1 MPSTNPS
8 RQVRQAFERIGAE
21 RMAGLPLLNDAL
33 AVEVVGFLDHAG
45 QWVGVL
51 ITPWCLNLMVLPGD
65 GEAWLPPAEGV
76 WRMERFPGMQLQLL
90 GGSEPGVGAYA
101 FRSLQSPVTGYHD
114 QDTVRAV
121 AREVLKQLLTA
132 PPAQEDAAAAPAEPP
147 LPGGPRAPPPRE
159 VTRRRLLGGG

>member
-1 MPSTNPS
+1 MPSANPS

-33 AVEVVGFLDHAG
+33 EVEVVGFLDHAG

-51 ITPWCLNLMVLPGD
+51 ITPWCLNLMLLPGAD
-65 GEAWLPPAEGV
+65 GAWQPPPEGV

-90 GGSEPGVGAYA
+90 GGSEPGIGAYA

-114 QDTVRAV
+114 QGAVRAV
-121 AREVLKQLLTA
+121 AREVLKQLLAA
-132 PPAQEDAAAAPAEPP
+132 PPAEASAPTSAEAP
-147 LPGGPRAPPPRE
+147 LLSGGPPAPPARE
-159 VTRRRLLGGG
+159 VSRRRLLGGS

>member
-51 ITPWCLNLMVLPGD
+51 ITPWCLNLMLLPGAD
-65 GEAWLPPAEGV
+65 DWQPPPEGV

-132 PPAQEDAAAAPAEPP
+132 PPAQEDAPAVDRAQP
-147 LPGGPRAPPPRE
+147 LPGGPPAPPARE
-159 VTRRRLLGGG
+159 VSRRRLLGGG